1 MIFVLTNVQ
10 LRSIFEEHKLRN
22 VWNFYFLKHLPF
34 SIKFNFSIIFPMHFP
49 HTPSYLYVSS
59 YFFSWE
65 LLLPVALFPQ
75 LINFSCIL
83 LSVWL
88 IFNTM
93 FLNWKLITLVLLTWV
108 VILLAASFDNIWNSM
123 EYVINLDDIWRY
135 LSKKF
140 IFELNNIW
148 WYLTIIWRCLT
159 TETFTLEPENYRQKI
174 L

>member
-1 MIFVLTNVQ
+1 MFVLTNVQ

-49 HTPSYLYVSS
+49 DTPSYLYVSS

-108 VILLAASFDNIWNSM
+108 VILLAESFDNFWNSM

-135 LSKKF
+135 LWKTF
-140 IFELNNIW
+140 EIWVERYLAIFNDNLAIFDDRNVH
-148 WYLTIIWRCLT
+148 TGAR
-159 TETFTLEPENYRQKI
+159 K
-174 L
+174 